1 MKKLIVVLLFVPF
14 ISFGQVSA
22 LDYFNRGIEKFGSG
36 DYYGA
41 IADFTEYGKFMPNDG
56 EAYRFKGF
64 CKGIIG
70 DMKGAYED
78 WRKAVSLGDSDSA
91 VQLEENGN

>member
-1 MKKLIVVLLFVPF
+1 
-14 ISFGQVSA
+14 
-22 LDYFNRGIEKFGSG
+22 
-36 DYYGA
+36 
-41 IADFTEYGKFMPNDG
+41 MPNDS

-70 DMKGAYED
+70 DMKGGCED

-91 VQLEENGN
+91 VQLEENCN

>member
-1 MKKLIVVLLFVPF
+1 MGQETNTELL
-14 ISFGQVSA
+14 QT
-22 LDYFNRGIEKFGSG
+22 LLNMEN
-36 DYYGA
+36 
-41 IADFTEYGKFMPNDG
+41 MPNDG

-70 DMKGAYED
+70 DMKGGCED

-91 VQLEENGN
+91 VQLEENCN